1 MATVSAQLN
10 NLRLAPRKVR
20 SVVGLIKGKNVLI
33 AIDQLEYL
41 IRRPSDPI
49 IKLLKSAVAN
59 AENNFSMV
67 PSNLF
72 IKDFFVDEGIK
83 LKRYRAA
90 GFGRAREIQKKTSHV
105 RLILAEKV
113 AGLKAE
119 KKAEKKQDHSH
130 DHAHHD
136 HEHQAASKQEKT
148 DKPEIKTEIGKKS
161 GAGRG
166 GLKRIFQRKS
176 I

>member
-20 SVVGLIKGKNVLI
+20 SVIGLVKGKNVLI

-41 IRRPSDPI
+41 VRRPSDPI
-49 IKLLKSAVAN
+49 IKLLKSALAN

-105 RLILAEKV
+105 RLVLAEKV

-119 KKAEKKQDHSH
+119 KKAEKKHDHS
-130 DHAHHD
+130 HD
-136 HEHQAASKQEKT
+136 HEHQAASKPEKT

-161 GAGRG
+161 GTGRG